1 MKKEEILKRQ
11 LDLCEKLYSVL
22 LEENSFL
29 KREGRL
35 PDEDILEKKRD
46 FLPRLDDSL
55 KALKGLEKE
64 PSKLDLGERRVIQVT
79 QKKLMKIFL
88 LDRENEKLLLK
99 AAVPVKVSN
108 PRKNAPAD
116 RFGAVYES

>member
-1 MKKEEILKRQ
+1 M
-11 LDLCEKLYSVL
+11 L

-55 KALKGLEKE
+55 KALKGLGKE
-64 PSKLDLGERRVIQVT
+64 TPKLDLGDRRVIQVT

-108 PRKNAPAD
+108 SRKNAAAD
-116 RFGAVYES
+116 RFSAMYEN

>member
-1 MKKEEILKRQ
+1 M
-11 LDLCEKLYSVL
+11 L

-55 KALKGLEKE
+55 KALKGLGKE
-64 PSKLDLGERRVIQVT
+64 TPKLDLGDRRVIQVT

-108 PRKNAPAD
+108 SRKNAPAD
-116 RFGAVYES
+116 RFSAMYEN